1 MRMMASKMQAMVMV
15 VLTLTVVVYGG
26 GGGYGGGMDP
36 YGGGGY
42 GDPYGGG
49 GGGAPPKNS
58 ARELDSTE
66 SILSFIAETD
76 DQTVVIGYFDSS
88 TNEADLKLFSELA
101 ETDASQSFIRYGY
114 TTTKE
119 VLEEKKYDGC
129 AVLVYLPVATYTVV
143 QPA

>member
-1 MRMMASKMQAMVMV
+1 M
-15 VLTLTVVVYGG
+15 
-26 GGGYGGGMDP
+26 
-36 YGGGGY
+36 
-42 GDPYGGG
+42 
-49 GGGAPPKNS
+49 
-58 ARELDSTE
+58 
-66 SILSFIAETD
+66 
-76 DQTVVIGYFDSS
+76 VIGYFDSS